1 MNAASQLFDSI
12 KQASRD
18 TAQMLRTDADLA
30 TALDVD
36 PPVISKIRTGNL
48 PLGATLLIR
57 IHELTGWAI
66 RDIKGALGMPCL
78 ASRA

>member
-18 TAQMLRTDADLA
+18 TAQPLRTDAALA
-30 TALDVD
+30 EALDVD
-36 PPVISKIRTGNL
+36 PPIISKIRSGAID
-48 PLGATLLIR
+48 LGSTLVIR
-57 IHELTGWAI
+57 IHDLTGWAI

-78 ASRA
+78 AARA